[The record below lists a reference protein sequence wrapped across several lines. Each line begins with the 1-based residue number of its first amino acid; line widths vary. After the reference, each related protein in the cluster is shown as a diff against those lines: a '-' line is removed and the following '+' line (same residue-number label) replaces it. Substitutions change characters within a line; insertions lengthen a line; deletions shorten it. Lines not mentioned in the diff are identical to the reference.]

1 MARSHPEEFARLLT
15 MGVHRVRLQENKPIP
30 VVQDELGYQ
39 LGREGGSMVEHWRK
53 GYLPKSIKDVSI
65 LARELVRRGGLDRA
79 WLDSFLASA
88 EYPHRSQLLRELW
101 PDQPAPAEA
110 IADSPIGLPVA
121 RLDRFYGR
129 SNELARMFAAWRSR
143 PLESMAVIGKRR
155 SGKTSL
161 LLHAMRMLT
170 ARPEEL
176 RASQR
181 RPAPMG
187 QPRLVYVDFQ
197 DARMR
202 TRERFLPFLLTS
214 LGLPVPQPCDLYR
227 FLDVV
232 SDRLDSPSILLFDEL
247 EAALAAPELDQDF
260 WWSMRAL
267 VSTQTRGNLAFVT
280 ASLISPTKLAES
292 QDRPSPF
299 FNIFGTTCELGPLRG
314 DEALEMLEGVLPG
327 LGAADVEWIL
337 AESGGWPLLLQ
348 ILLRSRALA
357 RGDSDWREV
366 GRTQCQP
373 FAHLYRSDKAEK

>member
-1 MARSHPEEFARLLT
+1 
-15 MGVHRVRLQENKPIP
+15 LQENKPIP

-53 GYLPKSIKDVSI
+53 GYLPKSIKDVAI
-65 LARELVRRGGLDRA
+65 LARELVRRGGLDHA

-101 PDQPAPAEA
+101 PDQPAPA
-110 IADSPIGLPVA
+110 A
-121 RLDRFYGR
+121 RR
-129 SNELARMFAAWRSR
+129 
-143 PLESMAVIGKRR
+143 
-155 SGKTSL
+155 
-161 LLHAMRMLT
+161 
-170 ARPEEL
+170 EEL
-176 RASQR
+176 RSSQQ

-232 SDRLDSPSILLFDEL
+232 SDGLDSPSIFLFDEL
-247 EAALAAPELDQDF
+247 EAALVAPELDQDF
-260 WWSMRAL
+260 WWSLRAL
-267 VSTQTRGNLAFVT
+267 VSTQTQGNLAFVT
-280 ASLISPTKLAES
+280 ASLISPSKLAES

-299 FNIFGTTCELGPLRG
+299 FNIFGTTCELGPLCA

-357 RGDSDWREV
+357 RGDIDWREV

-373 FAHLYRSDKAEK
+373 FAHLFRYDKAEK